1 MDRPKPTV
9 LPKSLDEDELPVT
22 EEDMNLYNQVNRN
35 CSSRLHEIKK
45 EEISEDEKVRKKLVG

>member
-1 MDRPKPTV
+1 M
-9 LPKSLDEDELPVT
+9 T